1 MASGQGYLFAY
12 NTPKREKT
20 KQEPSEIVSDSSI
33 DNDCRVQIW
42 NWSEEQR
49 KMELSPASCCSSPEV
64 SSKQETRRGRPR
76 ADAINTLIQEGS
88 TSPSAIK
95 CRFCNRVFPRDKS
108 LQAHLRT
115 HTGERPYTCDY
126 PGCSKAFTQSGQL
139 KTHQRL
145 HTGEKPFYCPE
156 KGCMSRFTHANRH
169 CPDHPHAPLRRSKD
183 IVLQPVASN
192 SDQNNDVNRWLERH
206 KKDREDQESPIVEK
220 KMKAS
225 KEGIE
230 NVGSHCSAKKFK
242 SRKGL
247 VCDMTQQE
255 NSTPRKNQL
264 ADSTNIQGMRWRSPC
279 LKEKPQQR
287 HEMFAETS
295 PGPSSEVNVISSN
308 SDIRKMSRYD
318 VYKQEQPKKRW
329 LREACKDQS
338 IWGDKQE
345 LAQPLDWCERDD
357 VLNDSYYVMSSAES
371 NVIPRI
377 PQSYAECRNEI
388 NQNNQIRPTVLVR
401 AGREWEDI
409 SDGLEETC
417 FLNSSQ
423 SLYSPPENSHDKWLG
438 AMALMELAKTDE
450 VTASEVQC
458 PLNLSTPRYTEL

>member
-1 MASGQGYLFAY
+1 M
-12 NTPKREKT
+12 
-20 KQEPSEIVSDSSI
+20 
-33 DNDCRVQIW
+33 W
-42 NWSEEQR
+42 NWSEESR
-49 KMELSPASCCSSPEV
+49 KVDFSPASCCSSPEV
-64 SSKQETRRGRPR
+64 SSKQESRRGRPR

-126 PGCSKAFTQSGQL
+126 PGCTKAFTQSGQL

-183 IVLQPVASN
+183 VVLQPVASN
-192 SDQNNDVNRWLERH
+192 SDQNNDVNLWLERH
-206 KKDREDQESPIVEK
+206 KKDREDNTSPIRTAEK
-220 KMKAS
+220 KPKQS
-225 KEGIE
+225 KEGNE
-230 NVGSHCSAKKFK
+230 NAGSQCAVKKFK

-247 VCDMTQQE
+247 ACDMAQQE
-255 NSTPRKNQL
+255 NSSPRKNQL
-264 ADSTNIQGMRWRSPC
+264 TDSTNIQGMRWRSPC
-279 LKEKPQQR
+279 SAKSQQR
-287 HEMFAETS
+287 PEVFVENT
-295 PGPSSEVNVISSN
+295 PGPSNEVTLMTSST
-308 SDIRKMSRYD
+308 DLMKISRYD

-329 LREACKDQS
+329 LREACKDLS

-345 LAQPLDWCERDD
+345 LAQPLDWYERDE
-357 VLNDSYYVMSSAES
+357 VLNDNYYVMSPSDS
-371 NVIPRI
+371 NVPRLT
-377 PQSYAECRNEI
+377 QNLSEYANETSQT
-388 NQNNQIRPTVLVR
+388 NQTRPTVLMR
-401 AGREWEDI
+401 AGKEWEDV
-409 SDGLEETC
+409 SDGLDDTC
-417 FLNSSQ
+417 FFKTSP
-423 SLYSPPENSHDKWLG
+423 SLYSPPENSQDKWLG

-450 VTASEVQC
+450 ISVTDPQC